1 MATTAA
7 LKPFVTVFKPNSTVH
22 GISDYSKNEEFEK
35 LYAKWKRRKEYRQ
48 KSLIKRS
55 EQNLSRD
62 EKCKSDEQDSSSKNP
77 YQMYDFTSPPKLLEI
92 KPIIFESR
100 RKTKKQSKF
109 PKIYVKPTIASLAR
123 RYFIKFYKKS
133 TCPKCVNFAEPLLK
147 NKHFFSEK

>member
-7 LKPFVTVFKPNSTVH
+7 LKPFVTVFKPNSTLH

-62 EKCKSDEQDSSSKNP
+62 EKYKSDHEQDSSSKNP

-123 RYFIKFYKKS
+123 RYFIQLYKKYMPEM
-133 TCPKCVNFAEPLLK
+133 C
-147 NKHFFSEK
+147 

>member
-7 LKPFVTVFKPNSTVH
+7 LKPFVTVFKPNSTLH

-62 EKCKSDEQDSSSKNP
+62 EKYKSDHEQDSSSKNP

-123 RYFIKFYKKS
+123 RYFIKLYKKYMPEM
-133 TCPKCVNFAEPLLK
+133 C
-147 NKHFFSEK
+147 

>member
-7 LKPFVTVFKPNSTVH
+7 LKPFVTVFKPNSTLH

-62 EKCKSDEQDSSSKNP
+62 EKYKSDHEQDSSSKNP

-109 PKIYVKPTIASLAR
+109 PKIYVKPTFASLAR
-123 RYFIKFYKKS
+123 RYFIKLYKKYMPEMCYFCR
-133 TCPKCVNFAEPLLK
+133 TAFK
-147 NKHFFSEK
+147 FFFV